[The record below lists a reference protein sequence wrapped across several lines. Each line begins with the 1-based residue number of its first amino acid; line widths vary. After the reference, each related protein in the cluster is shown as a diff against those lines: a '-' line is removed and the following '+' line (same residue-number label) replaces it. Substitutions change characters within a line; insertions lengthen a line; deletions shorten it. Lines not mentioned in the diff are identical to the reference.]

1 MLPKIDLL
9 LITIILNGSN
19 LMSEHQWLGS
29 MAKQPLFVQAL
40 IIRLIGVHPR
50 SNTKKTGNSSN

>member
-19 LMSEHQWLGS
+19 LMGEHQWPGS

-40 IIRLIGVHPR
+40 ISTAIL
-50 SNTKKTGNSSN
+50 

>member
-40 IIRLIGVHPR
+40 CIL
-50 SNTKKTGNSSN
+50 N